1 MSKDQQKPQFHQN
14 DLSPIDKNQISDELS
29 EVKQLRDKFSD
40 IAEISDPLTREYQ
53 FIQLEKEAAKS
64 DFSAESYRRLFET
77 YLQNKE
83 HIHQYPKTWWSLIEW
98 RNWLLKFPNKR
109 KIGLVKIV
117 LLTALEKGV
126 LLSLAVTL
134 FKYFQEAP
142 KRQQQDHYQAWEI
155 INSAIG
161 QTASGGRIEALQDLN
176 KDGVS
181 LQHINAN
188 RADLSGINL
197 DRALLSNV
205 RFEKAILTCVET
217 KKNTE
222 KCTTIRNADL
232 SWGHLQGANFYK
244 ADLRKSIF
252 WNAEMQETRLIRANL
267 QGADF
272 EKAKLDN
279 AYIDRANFIGAK
291 NLTAEQVK
299 SAKNWEKACYDRELR
314 IQLNLRPDNP
324 DYCNNNLK

>member
-1 MSKDQQKPQFHQN
+1 MSADKQKPQSN
-14 DLSPIDKNQISDELS
+14 PDNLSPINKNQGLDELL
-29 EVKQLRDKFSD
+29 EVKQLRDKFSI

-53 FIQLEKEAAKS
+53 FALLEKEAEKS
-64 DFSAESYRRLFET
+64 DLSVETYRRLFET

-83 HIHQYPKTWWSLIEW
+83 HIPQYPKIWWSLIEW
-98 RNWLLKFPNKR
+98 GNWFLKFPKKR
-109 KIGLVKIV
+109 KVGLIRIV

-134 FKYFQEAP
+134 VKYFQEAP
-142 KRQQQDHYQAWEI
+142 KRQQQDHYQAWAI
-155 INSAIG
+155 INSSIG
-161 QTASGGRIEALQDLN
+161 QKASGGRIEALEELN
-176 KDGVS
+176 QDGVS
-181 LQHINAN
+181 LRHLNAN
-188 RADLSGINL
+188 EADLSGINL
-197 DRALLSNV
+197 DKALLSNV
-205 RFEKAILTCVET
+205 RFEKAVLTCVET
-217 KKNTE
+217 RKIKE
-222 KCTTIRNADL
+222 RCTTIRNADL

-279 AYIDRANFIGAK
+279 AYINQANFIGAK
-291 NLTAEQVK
+291 NLTPEQVK
-299 SAKNWEKACYDRELR
+299 STKNWEKACYDRELR
-314 IQLNLRPDNP
+314 IKLNLPPDNP